1 VAAVED
7 LASAPAAE
15 LVAHRAAPG
24 QGAHDLVPGG
34 IAPRA
39 EDVLAGSCGDV
50 ADDAQGNGAVVGRD
64 ELAAVS
70 LTIWP
75 APLRSISVQP
85 DASSVQI
92 GLPRIS

>member
-7 LASAPAAE
+7 LASAQAAE

-39 EDVLAGSCGDV
+39 ED
-50 ADDAQGNGAVVGRD
+50 VGRD